1 MEDNIQN
8 VNENE
13 QTEQN
18 EYQQYIDTIADL
30 KANTVPKEK
39 YQKLEQEK
47 QGLINALR
55 SGEQIKVEQEKPE
68 EAIQDLRRDLYGSP
82 DKPLNNLEYVTK
94 MLKLRNMVIAE
105 GGKDPFLPNGADY
118 QENQADID
126 KANYIAKV
134 YQECIDYADGDSQLF
149 TNELMRR
156 VNNDSPIKNAKK

>member
-1 MEDNIQN
+1 
-8 VNENE
+8 
-13 QTEQN
+13 
-18 EYQQYIDTIADL
+18 
-30 KANTVPKEK
+30 
-39 YQKLEQEK
+39 
-47 QGLINALR
+47 
-55 SGEQIKVEQEKPE
+55 
-68 EAIQDLRRDLYGSP
+68 
-82 DKPLNNLEYVTK
+82 